1 MLLFFSLLV
10 RNYFFM
16 RGLYLINLF
25 LLFSICYSVEVSL
38 NDATYCNGILS
49 TDTGGIIT
57 TPEFHMQGRHIR
69 YTERSREKKMEAW
82 EDLLVTFQ
90 DKIFV
95 GDHIFYDCISKT
107 GVINNGKLSLDIW
120 HISGRRIELYPN
132 DMYTIFDA
140 TITTSERKNP
150 FFSMYA
156 PKIVIEKN
164 FLSVKSPQLQCAGRP
179 YLLLPTYSLTLE
191 RLWREPS
198 LQYRVF
204 WDKGLGPCGM
214 VRYRIYESKYCNS
227 HLRFDLRFHREKPI
241 LRLGSLVETE
251 SSFSQGRGNLSIKN
265 YLGYDTLFNDPQNAS
280 TFRYRLQGIASFRS
294 STGNQTLYS
303 RWDKIS
309 DRNMPN
315 DFRMEKFELST
326 EKKTE
331 LRLRNFHKRMITN
344 ISFVPKI
351 NSFDSIKQELPE
363 IKLYPYPIRLP
374 PLDAIFEHF
383 LRVGYYRYSFGQESR
398 PCFTGFDSSRLHYT
412 QNLYRTFSTSY
423 LTITPKIGCHYLLY
437 GHTNS
442 GRYFPFIDIS
452 AYTRLIASS
461 RTTLL
466 HSIEPYAKIYSLYPL
481 QNKEYPW
488 VFDSSD
494 GLRKMNSLRLGLRNI
509 LYLSEESSMLPS
521 LSIDTY
527 ALSFFYPSPFSK
539 IFPKIFTT
547 IDCNL
552 SKLSVR
558 TLLGWNTEHSVVDL
572 ANVRASFTYS
582 TDVAFSAEFRFR
594 GATVWRKNNLED
606 YMLDVT
612 RSPFDLTHSILS
624 DARKVAMMRVQFK
637 VHPQWIVRL
646 EGNYGWGRKSESGHF
661 VGKINWLG
669 LVSSNLRIKA
679 SYIQAAS
686 QSRFEFG
693 VDLVRF

>member
-1 MLLFFSLLV
+1 
-10 RNYFFM
+10 M
-16 RGLYLINLF
+16 RCLYLISLL
-25 LLFSICYSVEVSL
+25 LLFSICHSVEVSL
-38 NDATYCNGILS
+38 NDATYRNGILS

-57 TPEFHMQGRHIR
+57 TPDFNIQARHIR
-69 YTERSREKKMEAW
+69 YTERSHEKKMEAW
-82 EDLLVTFQ
+82 EDILVTFQ

-95 GDHIFYDCISKT
+95 GDHIFYDCIAKT
-107 GVINNGKLSLDIW
+107 GVINNGKLALDIW

-132 DMYTIFDA
+132 DTYTIFDA

-150 FFSMYA
+150 FFSMFA
-156 PKIVIEKN
+156 RKIVIEKN
-164 FLSVKSPQLQCAGRP
+164 FLSAKSPQLQCAGIP
-179 YLLLPTYSLTLE
+179 YLLLPSYSLNLE
-191 RLWREPS
+191 RLWRKPP

-204 WDKGLGPCGM
+204 WDKGVGPCGM
-214 VRYRIYESKYCNS
+214 ARYRIYESKHCTS
-227 HLRFDLRFHREKPI
+227 HLRFDLRFHRAEKPI
-241 LRLGSLVETE
+241 LRLGSLLETE
-251 SSFSQGRGNLSIKN
+251 SFFSEGRGSISTKN
-265 YLGYDTLFNDPQNAS
+265 YLGYDTLFNDPNKAS

-294 STGNQTLYS
+294 SSGNQTLSS

-326 EKKTE
+326 ERKTE
-331 LRLRNFHKRMITN
+331 LRLRNFHKRVITN

-363 IKLYPYPIRLP
+363 IKLYPYPIHLTQ
-374 PLDAIFEHF
+374 LDTIFEHS
-383 LRVGYYRYSFGQESR
+383 LRVGYYRYSFAQESK
-398 PCFTGFDSSRLHYT
+398 PCFTGFDSSRLHYS
-412 QNLYRTFSTSY
+412 QNIYKTFFSSY
-423 LTITPKIGCHYLLY
+423 VTITPKIGCHYLLY

-442 GRYFPFIDIS
+442 CKYFPFVDIS
-452 AYTRLIASS
+452 AYTRLLGSS
-461 RTTLL
+461 RTIL
-466 HSIEPYAKIYSLYPL
+466 HSIEPYARIYSLYPL
-481 QNKEYPW
+481 QKKEYPW

-494 GLRKMNSLRLGLRNI
+494 GLRKINSLRVGVRNI
-509 LYLSEESSMLPS
+509 LYMAEENSMLPS

-527 ALSFFYPSPFSK
+527 ALSFFQPSPFSK
-539 IFPKIFTT
+539 IFPKIFTS

-552 SKLSVR
+552 SKLAVR
-558 TLLGWNTEHSVVDL
+558 TLLGWNTEDSVFDL

-582 TDVAFSAEFRFR
+582 SDVAFSAEFRFR
-594 GATVWRKNNLED
+594 GPRVWRKNNLED

-612 RSPFDLTHSILS
+612 RSPFDLTHSIVS
-624 DARKVAMMRVQFK
+624 DARKVAMMRIQFK

-646 EGNYGWGRKSESGHF
+646 DGNYGWRRKPESGHF
-661 VGKINWLG
+661 VGKINLLG
-669 LVSSNLRIKA
+669 LVSSNLRIKV